1 MKIFYEC
8 NKKKCMACHY
18 GITGCHQTTKIEYAK
33 NFKKCVLENGEVY
46 YEEIKEEE
54 ENELEKH

>member
-8 NKKKCMACHY
+8 NKEKCIVCQCN
-18 GITGCHQTTKIEYAK
+18 ITGCHLTSNIEYAK
-33 NFKKCVLENGEVY
+33 NFEKCVLESGEVY

-54 ENELEKH
+54 ENELEEH